1 MDETKVELAPFG
13 GRDQS
18 LAGFVVSGRWPA
30 STDEWTELLSL
41 VVRLGAVPGLVKTP
55 TVFCTSQNRPEA
67 SEQLQDPVGLV
78 MSIGP
83 AVGEAA
89 PEPGSLGDPLPYAAM
104 LLHPP
109 TVLDAGEPASGTMIL
124 PGLPHLGLPHRA
136 AWVTAQADGTVI
148 RWDSDD
154 DVEPEKD
161 ADTAVLAMLLA
172 A

>member
-1 MDETKVELAPFG
+1 MEDNKVELAPFG
-13 GRDQS
+13 GRDRS

-30 STDEWTELLSL
+30 TTSEWTELLGL

-55 TVFCTSQNRPEA
+55 TVFCTSQDRPEA

-78 MSIGP
+78 LSVGP
-83 AVGEAA
+83 AVGDCA

-109 TVLDAGEPASGTMIL
+109 TDIEHDEPASGTLIL

-136 AWVTAQADGTVI
+136 AWVSSKADGTVT
-148 RWDSDD
+148 RWITDD
-154 DVEPEKD
+154 DVEPEQD